1 MVRVRKL
8 VLAIAAATSL
18 TSGMTYALGLGEV
31 TLKSA
36 LNQPLQAE
44 IELLD
49 VKGLETD
56 EVRPKLASPEDFA
69 KAGVDRQFFL
79 TDLKFTPAL
88 NANGKNVI
96 RVTSSKPVREPYLN
110 FMVEVLWPS
119 GRLLREYTLL
129 LDPPLYSP
137 ETAAAVAPQLPVAR
151 PVTRPPV
158 ATAPR
163 PAPAP
168 APSAAPATAPRP
180 SAPAAS
186 APRVASSEYRTTSRD
201 TLWEVAQQVRSG
213 GTVHQAMLAIQD
225 LNPDAFLD
233 GNINRMKS
241 GQVLRLPT
249 DEQIRSRSQSEALAQ
264 VAAQNAAWRSGRR
277 AAPGARQLDATRRAE
292 AGAAP
297 AQSERSDNLR
307 LVAPEAG
314 SATSGSD
321 AGGTG
326 GGNSKALVDKLAV
339 TQESLDSSRRESAE
353 LKSRVDDLQ
362 SQLDKLQRLIQL
374 KDSQLAK
381 LQASVAEQGQAPA
394 TPAAPATASPA
405 PTVPTPAP
413 AAPTENQPAG
423 AQPSAPAG
431 EPDATENAAGAP
443 ATAPEAAPAEPAAPV
458 EPQAEQAPAPVEP
471 TPEPAPAQPL
481 PAADE
486 PDEGILGSLLAN
498 PTMLALL
505 GGGALLLLLIAL
517 LILSRRNSA
526 KETVQQNNVIIGGD
540 DAANKF
546 DSDMGL
552 GAGSFDALDDDPQVE
567 LSTPV
572 SERVTPQTGDPL
584 GEADIYIAYGR
595 FNQAAELLQG
605 AINDEPQRADL
616 RLKLMEV
623 YAELGDREG
632 FVRQEN
638 ELREMGGSSSDIDS
652 LKLRYPAMSALA
664 AAALAS
670 AAAAASRDDERDEF
684 NLDDLAIQEP
694 APSAALDDHA
704 FDLDDLDLDFD
715 TDTSPA
721 AKTEPAD
728 DLGDLSLDDDLQFA
742 STSSPAAEPDL
753 DFDLDLDLDKD
764 EGASS
769 PDLTDELADFNLDL
783 DAQEADEKPLSAD
796 DDFLFNLEDEPVV
809 TSETGTLDEPSF
821 ELPQEPV
828 VDPRSS
834 VDAPLA
840 DFDLSLDDDE
850 PVKDD
855 FAAQLDRVAA
865 QLDQMNDEAQPPVVP
880 EPVVDEPFDDPF
892 ADAPMTADTLAG
904 PSDEDDFDFL
914 SGTDETATKLDL
926 ARAYIDMG
934 DSEGA
939 RDILDE
945 VLAEGDSAQQQE
957 AREMISRLV

>member
-18 TSGMTYALGLGEV
+18 TSGMAHALGLGEV

-158 ATAPR
+158 AAAPR
-163 PAPAP
+163 PAP
-168 APSAAPATAPRP
+168 APSAAPVPTP
-180 SAPAAS
+180 SAPATS
-186 APRVASSEYRTTSRD
+186 APRVASNEYRTTSRD

-326 GGNSKALVDKLAV
+326 GGNSKALADKLAV

-381 LQASVAEQGQAPA
+381 LQASVAEQGQTPV
-394 TPAAPATASPA
+394 TPAAPAPA
-405 PTVPTPAP
+405 VPTPAP
-413 AAPTENQPAG
+413 GAPAENQG
-423 AQPSAPAG
+423 VDAQSSAPAG
-431 EPDATENAAGAP
+431 QADATENAAGAP
-443 ATAPEAAPAEPAAPV
+443 ATASQAAPTEPAAPV
-458 EPQAEQAPAPVEP
+458 EPQAEQPPAPVEP

-486 PDEGILGSLLAN
+486 PDEGILASLLAN

-505 GGGALLLLLIAL
+505 GGGALLLLLVAL

-526 KETVQQNNVIIGGD
+526 KETVQQNNLILGGD
-540 DAANKF
+540 DDANKF
-546 DSDMGL
+546 VSDMGL
-552 GAGSFDALDDDPQVE
+552 SAGSFDSLDDDPQVE

-572 SERVTPQTGDPL
+572 GERVTPQTGDPL

-605 AINDEPQRADL
+605 AINDEPRRADL

-670 AAAAASRDDERDEF
+670 AAAAASRDDQRDEF

-694 APSAALDDHA
+694 APSAALDDDA
-704 FDLDDLDLDFD
+704 FNLDDLDLDFD
-715 TDTSPA
+715 SDPSPA
-721 AKTEPAD
+721 ARTEPVD

-742 STSSPAAEPDL
+742 STSSPAAEQDL
-753 DFDLDLDLDKD
+753 DFDLDLGED
-764 EGASS
+764 EGGSS
-769 PDLTDELADFNLDL
+769 PDQGDELADFNLDL
-783 DAQEADEKPLSAD
+783 DGQEPDEKPLSAD
-796 DDFLFNLEDEPVV
+796 DDFLFSLEEEPSATPKVAP
-809 TSETGTLDEPSF
+809 LDEPSF
-821 ELPQEPV
+821 EALREPV

-834 VDAPLA
+834 VDTPLA

-850 PVKDD
+850 PAKDD

-865 QLDQMNDEAQPPVVP
+865 QLEQMNDEPQPPAVP
-880 EPVVDEPFDDPF
+880 EPVADEPFDDPF
-892 ADAPMTADTLAG
+892 ADAPVTADTLAG

-945 VLAEGDSAQQQE
+945 VLAEGDDAQQQE